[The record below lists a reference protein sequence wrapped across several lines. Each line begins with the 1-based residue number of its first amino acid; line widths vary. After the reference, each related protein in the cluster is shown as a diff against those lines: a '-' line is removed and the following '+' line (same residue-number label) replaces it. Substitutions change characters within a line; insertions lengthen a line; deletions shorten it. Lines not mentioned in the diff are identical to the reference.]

1 MEFKENIQ
9 KLLAEALSLQPDL
22 FLIDLNIDDQSR
34 VHVVLDGDNGVSLEQ
49 CIKVSRHIE
58 HQLDREVHD
67 FSLEVSSAGATH
79 PLKMVR
85 QYKKNIGRKL
95 AVHTIDNDNFKAT
108 LTQADDDQIT
118 LEWKAREPKPIGK
131 GKHTVVKQLQVPYN
145 QIEKATVQI
154 QFK

>member
-1 MEFKENIQ
+1 MKFKENIQ
-9 KLLAEALSLQPDL
+9 KLLAEALSLQLDL
-22 FLIDLNIDDQSR
+22 FLIDLHIDDQSR

-67 FSLEVSSAGATH
+67 FSLEVSSAGVTH

-118 LEWKAREPKPIGK
+118 LEWKARESKPIGK

>member
-1 MEFKENIQ
+1 MKFKENIQ
-9 KLLAEALSLQPDL
+9 KLLGEALSLQPDL

-79 PLKMVR
+79 PLKMGR

>member
-1 MEFKENIQ
+1 MKFKENIQ
-9 KLLAEALSLQPDL
+9 KLLSEALLLQPDL
-22 FLIDLNIDDQSR
+22 FLIDLHIDDQSR
-34 VHVVLDGDNGVSLEQ
+34 VQVVLDGDNGVSLEQ

-131 GKHTVVKQLQVPYN
+131 GKHTVVKQLQIPYN

>member
-9 KLLAEALSLQPDL
+9 NLLAEALSFHPDL
-22 FLIDLNIDDQSR
+22 FLIDLHIDNQSR
-34 VHVVLDGDNGVSLEQ
+34 VQVVLDGDHGVSLEQ

-79 PLKMVR
+79 PLQMVR

-95 AVHTIDNDNFKAT
+95 AV
-108 LTQADDDQIT
+108 
-118 LEWKAREPKPIGK
+118 
-131 GKHTVVKQLQVPYN
+131 
-145 QIEKATVQI
+145 
-154 QFK
+154 

>member
-9 KLLAEALSLQPDL
+9 YLLAEALSFQPDL
-22 FLIDLNIDDQSR
+22 FLIDLHIDDQFR
-34 VHVVLDGDNGVSLEQ
+34 VQVKLDGDHGVSLEQ
-49 CIKVSRHIE
+49 CIKISRHIE

-79 PLKMVR
+79 PLQMVR

-95 AVHTIDNDNFKAT
+95 AVHTTDNNNLKAT
-108 LTQADDDQIT
+108 LKQADDDQIT

>member
-9 KLLAEALSLQPDL
+9 NLLAEALSFHPDL
-22 FLIDLNIDDQSR
+22 FLIDLHIDNQSR
-34 VHVVLDGDNGVSLEQ
+34 VQVVLDGDHGVSLEQ

-67 FSLEVSSAGATH
+67 FSLEVSSSGATH
-79 PLKMVR
+79 PLQMVR

-95 AVHTIDNDNFKAT
+95 AVHTTDNDNYKAI
-108 LTQADDDQIT
+108 LKQADDEQIT